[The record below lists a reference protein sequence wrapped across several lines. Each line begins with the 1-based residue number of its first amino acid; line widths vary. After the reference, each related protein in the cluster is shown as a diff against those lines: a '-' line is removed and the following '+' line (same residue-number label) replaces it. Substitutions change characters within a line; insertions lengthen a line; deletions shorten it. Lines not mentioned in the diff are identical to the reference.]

1 MLIRLQ
7 LLSII
12 GLLAVNMYAGGKL
25 SHVEPPHWWTGM
37 QETRLQILVHGT
49 QIGLAEVRISHPQVT
64 LQQVHKVENPNYLF
78 LDVSIPPQTRPGMV
92 TLHFKPKDGPGFDY
106 SYELKARDP
115 QSAERIGFGAED
127 VLYLLMP
134 DRFANGDPGNDN
146 IAGMREIANRQ
157 DPDGRHGGDMRGIR
171 NQISYLE
178 KLGITGLWINPLL
191 ENNMPRYSYHGYAI
205 TDFYRIDPRFGSH
218 EEYLLLSRELKNR
231 GIKLI
236 KDMVFNHCGSL
247 HWWMEDLPAKDW
259 VHQFP
264 TFTRSNYRS
273 ETLMDPWASGSD
285 RYLMQHGWFDVTMPD
300 LNQRHPLL
308 ANYLIQNSVWWI
320 EEAGLGG
327 IRMDTYPY
335 ADQDFMSK
343 WVQRIRQEYPRFTI
357 LGETWLQTEAHTAYF
372 QNTTYPQL
380 KPANNLHY
388 LTDFP
393 LHYAMTK
400 AFVETDNWTDGLS
413 RLYYVLSKDFLY
425 ENPFQLITFPDNHD
439 LERYYTSLNQ
449 DFDAWKMGMA
459 FLFTTRGIP
468 MIYYGTEYLD
478 QGSKKEG
485 DAMLRKDVP
494 GGWAG
499 DLMNVFTGAGMER
512 QQMEAMKYMEDL
524 IRIRRTHPALQSGQL
539 THYIPFDGTYVY
551 FRTLGEEVIMTLFN
565 NKHTDQRIVLA
576 RFAESMGQAGN
587 AENLLDGKVI
597 ALERDLNIPARTAL
611 ILKLKP

>member
-92 TLHFKPKDGPGFDY
+92 TVQFKPKDGPGFDY

>member
-49 QIGLAEVRISHPQVT
+49 QIGLADVRISHPQVT

-92 TLHFKPKDGPGFDY
+92 TVQFKPKDGPGFDY

-146 IAGMREIANRQ
+146 IDGMREIANRQ

-218 EEYLLLSRELKNR
+218 EEYLLMSRELKNR

-449 DFDAWKMGMA
+449 DFDAWKMGMT

-494 GGWAG
+494 GGWSG
-499 DLMNVFTGAGMER
+499 DMMNVFTGTGLQR
-512 QQMEAMKYMEDL
+512 QQVEAMKYMQDL
-524 IRIRRTHPALQSGQL
+524 IRLRRLHPALQSGQL
-539 THYIPFDGTYVY
+539 THYIPYDGTYVY

-565 NKHTDQRIVLA
+565 NKHTDQRIELD
-576 RFAESMGQAGN
+576 RFAESTRQAVY

-597 ALERDLNIPARTAL
+597 ALEKDLNIPARTAL

>member
-236 KDMVFNHCGSL
+236 KDMVFNISASQKSL
-247 HWWMEDLPAKDW
+247 IIKES
-259 VHQFP
+259 QF
-264 TFTRSNYRS
+264 
-273 ETLMDPWASGSD
+273 
-285 RYLMQHGWFDVTMPD
+285 
-300 LNQRHPLL
+300 
-308 ANYLIQNSVWWI
+308 NSPQI
-320 EEAGLGG
+320 KKTGKPPIGESHRQFIINA
-327 IRMDTYPY
+327 IR
-335 ADQDFMSK
+335 
-343 WVQRIRQEYPRFTI
+343 EHFTI
-357 LGETWLQTEAHTAYF
+357 
-372 QNTTYPQL
+372 
-380 KPANNLHY
+380 
-388 LTDFP
+388 D
-393 LHYAMTK
+393 
-400 AFVETDNWTDGLS
+400 
-413 RLYYVLSKDFLY
+413 RL
-425 ENPFQLITFPDNHD
+425 
-439 LERYYTSLNQ
+439 
-449 DFDAWKMGMA
+449 
-459 FLFTTRGIP
+459 
-468 MIYYGTEYLD
+468 
-478 QGSKKEG
+478 
-485 DAMLRKDVP
+485 
-494 GGWAG
+494 
-499 DLMNVFTGAGMER
+499 
-512 QQMEAMKYMEDL
+512 
-524 IRIRRTHPALQSGQL
+524 
-539 THYIPFDGTYVY
+539 
-551 FRTLGEEVIMTLFN
+551 
-565 NKHTDQRIVLA
+565 
-576 RFAESMGQAGN
+576 
-587 AENLLDGKVI
+587 
-597 ALERDLNIPARTAL
+597 
-611 ILKLKP
+611 

>member
-1 MLIRLQ
+1 
-7 LLSII
+7 
-12 GLLAVNMYAGGKL
+12 MYAGGKL

-49 QIGLAEVRISHPQVT
+49 QIGLADVRISHPQVT